1 LLDQIEYDY
10 IKGLIDVGVNQNVVV
25 LDKDAPSEVITPR
38 HYQLLENVIKSF
50 HKTDETIN
58 KIIVN
63 QGHLSDYHVDLF
75 LAAKKQLAANIKET
89 EFDIN
94 LYYEKDLKA
103 HIPYDKSQIL
113 IAITKSG
120 KVMLGAY

>member
-1 LLDQIEYDY
+1 MLDQVEYNY
-10 IKGLIDVGVNQNVVV
+10 IKGLLDTGVNQNVVV
-25 LDKDAPSEVITPR
+25 LDKDAPSEVITVR

-50 HKTDETIN
+50 HKTDETID

-63 QGHLSDYHVDLF
+63 QGHLSDYHPDLF
-75 LAAKKQLAANIKET
+75 LAVKKQLVANIKST

-94 LYYEKDLKA
+94 QYYEKDLNA
-103 HIPYDKSQIL
+103 SMPYGKSQIL

-120 KVMLGAY
+120 KVILGAY